1 MRARLCVF
9 SLLLALLLAYSM
21 GLAVLLMWTQGAF
34 TPSRRWANKD
44 AAAAAA
50 VAGAAF
56 LLDPC
61 EDANPRRSNA
71 TAAWYRTQQRL
82 ARGWSPSAS
91 SSSSSSSPQAVAA
104 AEAPAGTALHPM
116 PPPPSPRAKTEAAAP
131 RARRHVYIHTTWRS
145 GSSFVGELLN
155 QHPAVFYMFEPLWHL
170 WRAFPDRGALELQPK
185 AIELLRDLFQCR
197 LSRALSPLIRGRDDA
212 RLLFGWQ
219 RNKVMCSQA
228 LCPMPTTTT
237 GTTTTNTSSSDSG
250 SSSSRHGAVPRS
262 GGAACG
268 RRCPRVSLRQLEEQC
283 RRFGVVAVKDVRLLE
298 LHALRPLLLQEQD
311 EGEEEE
317 GQEGRGGA
325 LDVRVVHLLRDPRA
339 VAASRQRVRRALA
352 RDSAQ
357 LARSLL
363 LPRRY
368 NATTSS
374 TSSTVA
380 AAPAGGGG
388 GGAGVGAGAAGAAD
402 LFAAAALGAADANFA
417 GAGAAGADH
426 FAGVDGDVAAARAA
440 AAGGGGNRHYA
451 RPAQQQRNVPYQNPP
466 PPPPLSRVDFTGNLM
481 EVLCRSS
488 AQGVQQGILEPWLR
502 HRYLLL
508 RYEDFLTDPERSLSS
523 LYTFAGLPPSP
534 DASALLNALV
544 EAPSPK
550 GDGAQVRLPS
560 RARPRPAFAVSPRD
574 ANVSLS
580 GWRRTLS
587 AERVRVVQA
596 LCREVMNVAGYP
608 LSCPASRGN
617 FLWI

>member
-1 MRARLCVF
+1 MRAGLCVS
-9 SLLLALLLAYSM
+9 SLFLALLLAYSM

-34 TPSRRWANKD
+34 SPSRRWANKD
-44 AAAAAA
+44 AAAA

-61 EDANPRRSNA
+61 ESASPRRSNA
-71 TAAWYRTQQRL
+71 TAAWYRTQQLL

-91 SSSSSSSPQAVAA
+91 SSPLAA
-104 AEAPAGTALHPM
+104 APAGTALHPM
-116 PPPPSPRAKTEAAAP
+116 PPPLSPRAPTEAAAP
-131 RARRHVYIHTTWRS
+131 RAVRHVYIHTTWRS

-185 AIELLRDLFQCR
+185 AVELLRDLFQCR
-197 LSRALSPLIRGRDDA
+197 LSRAFSPLIHGRDDA

-228 LCPMPTTTT
+228 LCPMPT
-237 GTTTTNTSSSDSG
+237 SG
-250 SSSSRHGAVPRS
+250 GSGGSRHGAVPRS
-262 GGAACG
+262 GAACG

-298 LHALRPLLLQEQD
+298 LHALRPLLLEEQD
-311 EGEEEE
+311 AGDEED
-317 GQEGRGGA
+317 GGV

-368 NATTSS
+368 NATTS
-374 TSSTVA
+374 TVVVA
-380 AAPAGGGG
+380 AAAAAGG

-402 LFAAAALGAADANFA
+402 PFAAVGGAADDNFA
-417 GAGAAGADH
+417 GVGAAGAAGEDH
-426 FAGVDGDVAAARAA
+426 FAGLDGDVAAARAA
-440 AAGGGGNRHYA
+440 AGGGGNHHYA
-451 RPAQQQRNVPYQNPP
+451 RPAQQQQKVPYQNPP

-550 GDGAQVRLPS
+550 GDGPEVRLPS

-596 LCREVMNVAGYP
+596 LCREVMSVVGYP